1 MTIDLTAAADFMAG
15 HARHLDRRRF
25 ELVTGQADN
34 LAARWQP
41 WGLSQLRRRLRVGP
55 GARSS
60 LSREPAGCLPSRVGS
75 LRGDRPH
82 DRSAG
87 RRTLRLSRLRNPPR
101 WGLADGLAAQL
112 TAGSGPWWKAADPS
126 VSSLQITSV
135 VAAAAQR
142 VAVHDPAV
150 AAHPRRA
157 RDSLLLDA
165 IEAIDETPEAY
176 LLGRGSCGGGTA
188 R

>member
-1 MTIDLTAAADFMAG
+1 
-15 HARHLDRRRF
+15 
-25 ELVTGQADN
+25 
-34 LAARWQP
+34 
-41 WGLSQLRRRLRVGP
+41 
-55 GARSS
+55 
-60 LSREPAGCLPSRVGS
+60 
-75 LRGDRPH
+75 
-82 DRSAG
+82 
-87 RRTLRLSRLRNPPR
+87 
-101 WGLADGLAAQL
+101 
-112 TAGSGPWWKAADPS
+112 